1 MGFNLG
7 IQGLLKFTNT
17 PSYIEQGKYDLASV
31 SMLAS
36 KWAKQVG
43 QRAKR
48 LAEIMRTG
56 KLPDIPLYKEHV

>member
-17 PSYIEQGKYDLASV
+17 LSYIEQGKYELPSA

-43 QRAKR
+43 QRARR

-56 KLPDIPLYKEHV
+56 ELPEMPLYKEQV